1 MTRISAFAAAVLL
14 AAAAS
19 LPAFA
24 ANPQVEI
31 KTTAGTMVVELF
43 PDKAPKTVQNFL
55 RYASEGTYNGT
66 IFHRVI
72 RGFMIQAGGFDKNYQ
87 QKPVHEPIQN
97 EASNGLLNDY
107 GTLAMARTNDPHS
120 ATDQFF
126 INAKDND
133 FLNYRESS
141 RQGYGYTVFGKLVSG
156 QEVLVKIEDTPTGAG
171 GPFPGDVPQTMVVIE
186 SVKLLTPET
195 DKK

>member
-1 MTRISAFAAAVLL
+1 MTRISAFAAALIL
-14 AAAAS
+14 AAAT

-43 PDKAPKTVQNFL
+43 PEKAPKTVQNFL
-55 RYASEGTYNGT
+55 RYVKEGTYNGT

-72 RGFMIQAGGFDKNYQ
+72 PGFMVQGGGFDKSYQ

-97 EASNGLLNDY
+97 EAGNGLKNDY

-156 QEVLVKIEDTPTGAG
+156 QEVMVKIEGTPTGAG
-171 GPFPGDVPQTMVVIE
+171 GPFPSDVPQTMVVIE
-186 SVKLLTPET
+186 SARLLTPDT